1 MLVLSCSSLLSTGTP
16 LWSNSCSPTPS
27 WVLLCL
33 KPWVFS
39 AWWLHSLF
47 CLLCK
52 ALRLWLWEDMPHCQQ
67 HSAVQ
72 DAFWMVQ
79 WYQLMLPSL
88 FFFIGMSV
96 QIASPPMY
104 GSLRKPNK
112 CYDSFAVLYIL
123 PCLVDKSV
131 TDNRIK
137 KRSSIHFVYLFI
149 SNINIGVLTQ
159 CWCFPL
165 WKVGTLWPHTPCIPR
180 AMFNDWGEIISL
192 WNHSMSEVEINCQ
205 KIYIL
210 LILILFLTCLSGGMP
225 PVYITLY
232 EKVLKTYIC
241 QSVE

>member
-137 KRSSIHFVYLFI
+137 KGVQFILSICSFQI
-149 SNINIGVLTQ
+149 STLVFWLSVGV
-159 CWCFPL
+159 FPSEKL
-165 WKVGTLWPHTPCIPR
+165 GPCDHTHHAVPGPCLMI
-180 AMFNDWGEIISL
+180 
-192 WNHSMSEVEINCQ
+192 EV
-205 KIYIL
+205 K
-210 LILILFLTCLSGGMP
+210 
-225 PVYITLY
+225 
-232 EKVLKTYIC
+232 
-241 QSVE
+241 

>member
-1 MLVLSCSSLLSTGTP
+1 MTCLPIRIKHTLLELVLLFYCVISYICSTFSFRLPHSGRHRALLLPSSRWQCGVSRPVLWVVTSTLLLNSLELVLPRWEWLDLALELERCSGALLLVMPGTP

-67 HSAVQ
+67 HSVVQ

-96 QIASPPMY
+96 QIASPA
-104 GSLRKPNK
+104 
-112 CYDSFAVLYIL
+112 D
-123 PCLVDKSV
+123 
-131 TDNRIK
+131 
-137 KRSSIHFVYLFI
+137 
-149 SNINIGVLTQ
+149 
-159 CWCFPL
+159 W
-165 WKVGTLWPHTPCIPR
+165 IP
-180 AMFNDWGEIISL
+180 
-192 WNHSMSEVEINCQ
+192 
-205 KIYIL
+205 
-210 LILILFLTCLSGGMP
+210 
-225 PVYITLY
+225 
-232 EKVLKTYIC
+232 EKT
-241 QSVE
+241 